1 MVDVGD
7 QKTSVSC
14 VEDGISL
21 PQTRIHLDYG
31 GSDITQV
38 FHFLLRQSNF
48 PYKDCRPGSVA
59 GDAALLDRLKTD
71 NCHMDLDICGTAEKA
86 FDVKKNGSTV
96 RYSVCLSD
104 ECVIAPMAFY
114 HPELFQV
121 TAPPTNAPFNRTRL
135 FERNE
140 GDPEDP
146 HDDLVDTVTPRRLPL
161 LKTPLDQ
168 SMGDNDESEVSVI
181 DSMDQP
187 TGMPLENTRTF
198 IPATKTVDLNNL
210 TPVS

>member
-1 MVDVGD
+1 
-7 QKTSVSC
+7 
-14 VEDGISL
+14 
-21 PQTRIHLDYG
+21 
-31 GSDITQV
+31 
-38 FHFLLRQSNF
+38 
-48 PYKDCRPGSVA
+48 
-59 GDAALLDRLKTD
+59 
-71 NCHMDLDICGTAEKA
+71 MDLDICGTAEKA

-168 SMGDNDESEVSVI
+168 SMGDNDESEVSVT
-181 DSMDQP
+181 DSMNQLSS
-187 TGMPLENTRTF
+187 TGMPLENTEHTF
-198 IPATKTVDLNNL
+198 LPQRQSTGTI
-210 TPVS
+210 